1 MTGRAAVSRQARAS
15 QARPGE
21 AARIVAEAASLLGG
35 DMARA
40 ALWFRHHPLAGF
52 GGATAEGL
60 VAAGHA
66 AAVLA
71 YLRKLRDG
79 VSA

>member
-1 MTGRAAVSRQARAS
+1 MSMQAPRGQVRS
-15 QARPGE
+15 GE

-35 DMARA
+35 DVTRA

-66 AAVLA
+66 EVVLA
-71 YLRKLRDG
+71 YLRVLRHG
-79 VSA
+79 VFT

>member
-1 MTGRAAVSRQARAS
+1 MPMQAPEGREQPVEAARLV
-15 QARPGE
+15 E
-21 AARIVAEAASLLGG
+21 AARIVAEAAALLGG
-35 DMARA
+35 DMTRA

-66 AAVLA
+66 DAVLA
-71 YLRKLRDG
+71 YLRMLRDG
-79 VSA
+79 MFA